1 MVAIKIVKIRT
12 RYQATVWSGLNLRE
26 TFQWNIDTN
35 TSWWQQKAMINGVSS
50 YLSSVTLLLTGPIM
64 TCDTWRATFQSWSK
78 HQLSLSCNRRHQSR
92 CCYQSIRWHQSSH
105 TSDMRERSDHRS
117 GPTGLRMMTTLTAVL
132 WSLWCVLW
140 WLLRDKYLEGVYSPP

>member
-35 TSWWQQKAMINGVSS
+35 TSWWHQKAMINGVSS

-78 HQLSLSCNRRHQSR
+78 HQLSLGPACWAATGGINQDVVTSPSGDINLPTHQTWERGVTTDQVQQVWGWWQHSLPSCGHSDV
-92 CCYQSIRWHQSSH
+92 CCDDCWGINI
-105 TSDMRERSDHRS
+105 
-117 GPTGLRMMTTLTAVL
+117 
-132 WSLWCVLW
+132 
-140 WLLRDKYLEGVYSPP
+140 

>member
-35 TSWWQQKAMINGVSS
+35 TSWWQQKALINGVSS

-64 TCDTWRATFQSWSK
+64 TCDTWRAAFQSWSK
-78 HQLSLSCNRRHQSR
+78 HQLSLRHAELQQEASIKMLLPVHQVTSIFPHIRHEREEWPQIRSNRSEDDDNTHCRLVVTVM
-92 CCYQSIRWHQSSH
+92 CAV
-105 TSDMRERSDHRS
+105 
-117 GPTGLRMMTTLTAVL
+117 MTA
-132 WSLWCVLW
+132 
-140 WLLRDKYLEGVYSPP
+140 EG